1 MSMLLA
7 PRTGLPGDLLEQAY
21 VLPPDLSYDEW
32 RDVLALAEHIEAA
45 SPWWVV
51 DAVAFGEAKFG
62 EQATHAFPTRE
73 DDPTGARQSK
83 LKQAAWMA
91 TKYPRNQRVPGLS
104 YTHHRA
110 AAELEPDERR
120 GLLEYAAREHL
131 STRELIAL
139 VKERQQ
145 AVEGVVVASETGCAA
160 DQVWVPAVSDLT
172 DEARAALEFKAAT
185 TAGARDRASF
195 AAGWLAALQW
205 ADATD
210 CFSRWGDDDGTAVFG
225 PAQGEADA

>member
-1 MSMLLA
+1 MS
-7 PRTGLPGDLLEQAY
+7 TGIAQRGILPGELREDGI
-21 VLPPDLSYDEW
+21 VLPAALSFDEW
-32 RDVLALAEHIEAA
+32 RQALGMAELIERA
-45 SPWWVV
+45 SPWWLC
-51 DAVAFGEAKFG
+51 DLMGYG
-62 EQATHAFPTRE
+62 EQAFPDQYTQAMPTHE

-91 TKYPRNQRVPGLS
+91 QKYPRNQRVPGLS

-139 VKERQQ
+139 VKERQ
-145 AVEGVVVASETGCAA
+145 ASVEGVVVASETGCAA
-160 DQVWVPAVSDLT
+160 DQVWVPAVADLT

-225 PAQGEADA
+225 PARGEADA